1 MNTKQ
6 VVSYKHEDRQ
16 WDCRIN
22 VQRDDYLNALTER
35 IISEHRD
42 RGMFKYILIGG
53 CEIGTK
59 PSQDDYQ
66 IRHVHIAAIF
76 NNRVSKG
83 IYDPYSVPSNDI
95 I

>member
-1 MNTKQ
+1 METKRS
-6 VVSYKHEDRQ
+6 VSHKHEDRQ

-22 VQRDDYLNALTER
+22 VQRDDYLNEIVSR
-35 IISEHRD
+35 ITSEHRD

-59 PSQDDYQ
+59 PSQDDYR

-83 IYDPYSVPSNDI
+83 IYVPYIDPY
-95 I
+95 